1 MARLDTT
8 VAVHD
13 VPAEADRDWSEVEEA
28 AGSEELG
35 ATPAEK

>member
-13 VPAEADRDWSEVEEA
+13 VPAEAHSDCSDVEEA
-28 AGSEELG
+28 AGSEEPG
-35 ATPAEK
+35 AIPAEK